1 MTSVDVGK
9 VVGRRP
15 DYTAGRVKREG
26 HHSDTP
32 SPLKNITLC
41 LFDIKQL
48 VLFTWIDTNYS
59 TQHPKPNTQNPTYFL
74 STKNMEKAWLLSA
87 SE

>member
-1 MTSVDVGK
+1 MV
-9 VVGRRP
+9 
-15 DYTAGRVKREG
+15 

-59 TQHPKPNTQNPTYFL
+59 TQHLKPNPQNPIYSL
-74 STKNMEKAWLLSA
+74 SAMNMERALLLLSA

>member
-1 MTSVDVGK
+1 MISVDVGEA
-9 VVGRRP
+9 VGRLPRLHRK
-15 DYTAGRVKREG
+15 ASKKERV

-48 VLFTWIDTNYS
+48 VFIYLD
-59 TQHPKPNTQNPTYFL
+59 
-74 STKNMEKAWLLSA
+74 
-87 SE
+87 